1 MSWKRSFG
9 DRNTRFE
16 YQVTVPA
23 GVDSAS
29 VSDRRTTTPESVE
42 DPFERVSQK
51 VAEQDSFPSW
61 AAEDPEEPPVKTIVR
76 SRAQMERLR
85 KVTERYNLPIPNEY
99 ATFYGPEKEPHR
111 VHRPTR
117 MRIHRTCHRCNAM
130 FRGARICPQC
140 QHQACAL
147 CQATPQ
153 PRYLSSWDPIVDD
166 PLAVDLEVD
175 DYHGMQQQVVVTR
188 AANRANPQLLVRK
201 ELRQRVR
208 RTCHSCQTLFT
219 SRNRICTNCQHFCCT
234 ECPRFPPKRRKYP
247 DGYPGD
253 EPASSSTAPIRYACH
268 LCRKSYPPVPHPDS
282 PEGQAIGD
290 AAFAD
295 CVRCGHTRCP
305 SCRRAP
311 PRTAPLAPT
320 PSPPPEPALDP
331 DPDVLRSVEAKLAAI
346 EY

>member
-1 MSWKRSFG
+1 MDAPASPEPAVTATTFWKRIGLGRLLSRIKMSWKRSFG

-201 ELRQRVR
+201 ELRQRYAQTASISAVQNVLGFHR
-208 RTCHSCQTLFT
+208 RGGSTQMA
-219 SRNRICTNCQHFCCT
+219 IPATN
-234 ECPRFPPKRRKYP
+234 P
-247 DGYPGD
+247 
-253 EPASSSTAPIRYACH
+253 
-268 LCRKSYPPVPHPDS
+268 
-282 PEGQAIGD
+282 
-290 AAFAD
+290 
-295 CVRCGHTRCP
+295 
-305 SCRRAP
+305 P
-311 PRTAPLAPT
+311 PRPRPPSDT
-320 PSPPPEPALDP
+320 PAIYAAKATLPSRTPIALRARP
-331 DPDVLRSVEAKLAAI
+331 
-346 EY
+346 